1 MILKDQKKFTFIKND
16 HEVKTI
22 LFFISIDRDRRILQ
36 EYIFGKVKS
45 EFGNE
50 IADAIVINVRTDEKV
65 LSDRDGNFMIASKP
79 TDELRIVK
87 SGFERF
93 QVKITSENFTQPLNV
108 ALTKVPYLIPEV
120 EIAFQPT
127 GNIRKDSKTL
137 DPPKKVVALN
147 SSMDTY
153 MKSPSTEVQPRLKTP
168 SAFAGPN
175 FSAGQVNVIGLVSAA
190 VGLLTKATSKPIT
203 QANYAETQQF
213 YNRIKLEVDLS
224 FYTQQGWDEEEIDRF
239 LIYADKSF
247 SLAKKYR
254 DSFPIDRIAADM
266 RMAYI
271 GYIKTRKVKS

>member
-1 MILKDQKKFTFIKND
+1 MKLK
-16 HEVKTI
+16 
-22 LFFISIDRDRRILQ
+22 LFSFLFLLIGIAGFSQ

-175 FSAGQVNVIGLVSAA
+175 FSAGQVNVIGLVSAV

-271 GYIKTRKVKS
+271 EYIKTGKVKS